1 MRRLTALVP
10 MEGMMAGG
18 PLVGSGA
25 CAFTAPAARPGVLA
39 GGGACQGGGVLS
51 AVGALPE
58 RLTPSWGRAGGA
70 RSLPSPPLHIA
81 YAALQSR
88 RKVTHKSEE
97 GQRQDP
103 ELRRYWEEVLEH
115 VDRQA
120 PALCRAR
127 LGLLAANYAQK
138 YVAELDMDYQFG
150 CKPGVTA
157 GSIPCYEYYL
167 DVKSKHPRAVHLV
180 QIGKFYEAIG
190 VDAILLMNFCSLN
203 AMGNK
208 PRAGAP
214 LSNITQLVN
223 DLIFNRAGI
232 TLDVVISE
240 EISVDMDGSG
250 SSYGFKGNKNL
261 KHRAIVGV
269 CNQASPN
276 FDRGLMARD
285 PSGENLAE
293 ARPMM
298 ALAATSS
305 GFQIYEVDIDMRTI
319 RVSKNQTRETVDT
332 RIQRGGICPPLYLHE
347 SIHASAINTAGG
359 ARTRDSQQDYAR
371 MRDRWKQ
378 TVPEIH
384 EFGGANA
391 LQELQNLVVMRMGWD
406 ATDTDKPSALLT
418 KYTPS
423 VQGFRVTTKSTAGV
437 PLPLYLSTA
446 SQLGLVETRGVPGL
460 LDSILPKG
468 SRQMMKLWMLN
479 HLLEP
484 PSPPVA
490 MAVNQATNLL
500 LEGDAPMPGFPLLRP
515 PLINKL
521 IIDQEVSAVG
531 FRLLT
536 DLCTAVVDVFQNPGT
551 APFAEQMLV
560 PTSRLAEMELSRR
573 GLVESCQKA
582 IATISAVVPDDTE
595 AAGQSAYAPA
605 LPAEP
610 EELQLRLGEFFTGS
624 EACFRGWVRRE
635 LFEEELN
642 AVEAAAKVVIDEM
655 CLAIESINAI
665 ADASKLEPKHRGFQI
680 TADPGFQMLSKS
692 TLKKEL
698 LKERKEGSDQRVQ
711 RSKFLHPQISRGSEN
726 GKMKT
731 SSVITTELDKAV
743 DDYLSACGA
752 AQRKVVKILKTL
764 ANELQGAVLL
774 QLIAA
779 SWFAVGC
786 QAMISHVEEGRRRR
800 WTLPTLDLSEDI
812 AMERTQQRLG
822 PTPGRR
828 PLELRHAWPYWMNRL
843 DSTTVLNSVSCN
855 SMLLLTGPNM
865 AGKSTVLRTVA
876 ATSLLGAAGLMAPC
890 ESGRI
895 PYLDAFILRTF
906 SQDSPGDAM
915 SSYGVECQEMAAV
928 QDVVTQHTL
937 LLVDELGKGTEVASG
952 TAVAAA
958 LLEDLHQAGCRGI
971 FATHLHGLLTLEG
984 LDAPSLQRMQMET
997 RPMAEAEMD
1006 EERRAL
1012 AQLTGR
1018 PLSVPTW
1025 RMVEGWST
1033 ESLALSVA
1041 LDQGMR
1047 PGTVRRA
1054 AELQKAIQSSF
1065 KAAVEDSGLGGDGG
1079 AASAQEPMEQRRQSR
1094 ASAAAA
1100 AARVAGPVS
1109 RPSTAGGASPQRSAS
1124 ELTAAL
1130 EGWVREE
1137 AAGQRVPATAPECL
1151 SRFLGG
1157 ESVASV
1163 AANRARPIKE
1173 TTVVSY
1179 ILGLLSQSVAEGQA
1193 GAAPGVDWERLAA
1206 EAGLHPGREAVIEA
1220 AVRDGANA
1228 SLDDAL
1234 CVARARDTGITP
1246 SHAKLVALKLI
1257 YCPPGSRPAEPAL
1270 MAAGGSSHPG
1280 ERDPLAAAAEEIL
1293 VPPLPDDLD
1302 HEQQEW
1308 YMEREPSSAPTSDPT
1323 ATPPASR
1330 AGTEAPRWVRSAPG
1344 ESATSTKDRRAGARH
1359 DNTEPRDEA
1368 AGAGVAGAEPRGIA
1382 DAGRA
1387 LKEVCSHLRE
1397 AGALPAQPT
1406 PVVTLARGRQP
1417 PPRHAMTSC
1426 VYVCAWDSGYFYCG
1440 ETDDIKTRIKA
1451 HSTSDRHNVTRG
1463 RAMEV
1468 AYVPLASK
1476 SSAREVEAALQ
1487 RKLRHEG
1494 FPMLSTADAAHR
1506 NFGRA

>member
-25 CAFTAPAARPGVLA
+25 CAFTALAARPGVLA
-39 GGGACQGGGVLS
+39 GGAPLRGLHSCRRSSHSGRGWPWPSASPAGGACQGGGVLG

-81 YAALQSR
+81 HAALQSR
-88 RKVTHKSEE
+88 RKVTQKSEE
-97 GQRQDP
+97 RQR
-103 ELRRYWEEVLEH
+103 
-115 VDRQA
+115 
-120 PALCRAR
+120 
-127 LGLLAANYAQK
+127 NYAQK

-157 GSIPCYEYYL
+157 GSMPCYEYYL

-359 ARTRDSQQDYAR
+359 ARTRDSQLDYAR

-384 EFGGANA
+384 EFGSANA

-406 ATDTDKPSALLT
+406 ATDTDK
-418 KYTPS
+418 
-423 VQGFRVTTKSTAGV
+423 GFRVTTKSTAGV

-582 IATISAVVPDDTE
+582 IATISAVVPDEKDAE
-595 AAGQSAYAPA
+595 AAGQSAYATA

-635 LFEEELN
+635 LLEEELN

-1065 KAAVEDSGLGGDGG
+1065 TAAVEDSGLGGDGG
-1079 AASAQEPMEQRRQSR
+1079 AASAQEPTEQRQQSR
-1094 ASAAAA
+1094 ASAAA

-1124 ELTAAL
+1124 ELAAAL

-1193 GAAPGVDWERLAA
+1193 GAAPGVDWERLAS

-1228 SLDDAL
+1228 SLNDAV
-1234 CVARARDTGITP
+1234 CVARARDPGITP

-1270 MAAGGSSHPG
+1270 VAAGGSSHPG
-1280 ERDPLAAAAEEIL
+1280 ERDPLAAAAEERL

-1308 YMEREPSSAPTSDPT
+1308 YMEREPSSAPPSEPT
-1323 ATPPASR
+1323 AAPPASP
-1330 AGTEAPRWVRSAPG
+1330 AGTAVPQWVRSAPG
-1344 ESATSTKDRRAGARH
+1344 ESATSTEDRRAGARQ
-1359 DNTEPRDEA
+1359 DDAEPCDEA

-1426 VYVCAWDSGYFYCG
+1426 VY
-1440 ETDDIKTRIKA
+1440 TRIKA